1 MSRLII
7 KLTPEAYEA
16 RLKKLTAMVT
26 SYEKLISDPDYISDQ
41 EKEYYQDRLSA
52 THDEI
57 NRLEILQK

>member
-7 KLTPEAYEA
+7 KLTPEAYEV
-16 RLKKLTAMVT
+16 RLGNLERLVGH
-26 SYEKLISDPDYISDQ
+26 YENLLSSDDVSDQ
-41 EKEYYQDRLSA
+41 EKEYYQCRLDS